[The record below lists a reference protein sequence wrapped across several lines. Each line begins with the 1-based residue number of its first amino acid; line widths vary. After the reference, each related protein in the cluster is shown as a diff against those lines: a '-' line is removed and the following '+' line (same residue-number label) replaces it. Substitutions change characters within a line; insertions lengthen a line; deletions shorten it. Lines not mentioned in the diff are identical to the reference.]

1 MVSDFGETLHHMA
14 APVVGK
20 SARTRARLVAATRA
34 AIRARGTFTAADVAA
49 RAEVVPATFYAHFAS
64 RGDAL
69 AAAFA
74 ATLDEVVDLVGAHLD
89 PARLDPARPDRGA
102 PAVLAAFVDALVDFF
117 AREARVFR
125 AALGDLATNPGVRAT
140 YRAHEE
146 SAMAHLVPFVA
157 AVRGTGPDDPAVV
170 PVARAL
176 LVAGQGLDNPL
187 LFTGEHS
194 DAERAVLVAGLC
206 ALVTADPRTPPSPR
220 RPPGRPA

>member
-1 MVSDFGETLHHMA
+1 MA
-14 APVVGK
+14 APAVGK

-34 AIRARGTFTAADVAA
+34 TIRARGTFTAAEVAS

-69 AAAFA
+69 TAAFA
-74 ATLDEVVDLVGAHLD
+74 ATLDEVVDLVGVHLD
-89 PARLDPARPDRGA
+89 PARLDPTRPDRGV
-102 PAVLAAFVDALVDFF
+102 PAVLAAFVDALVAFF

-157 AVRGTGPDDPAVV
+157 AVRTTAPDDPAVV

-194 DAERAVLVAGLC
+194 DAVRAALVAGLC
-206 ALVTADPRTPPSPR
+206 ALVSADPTTHSPDD
-220 RPPGRPA
+220 PPGRRP